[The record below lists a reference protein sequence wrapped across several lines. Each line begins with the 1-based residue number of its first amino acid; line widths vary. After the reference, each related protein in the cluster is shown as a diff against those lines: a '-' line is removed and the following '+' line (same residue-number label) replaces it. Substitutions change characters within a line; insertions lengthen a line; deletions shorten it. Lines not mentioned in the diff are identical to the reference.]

1 MQSGKIKHWNS
12 DKGYGFIDV
21 DNQSEDV
28 FFHGSK
34 VRLSQPITV
43 GQSVY
48 FNSERND
55 KNQLRATKMLQRI
68 EYFSHSR
75 LKYSQSPSKH
85 DSQYD

>member
-1 MQSGKIKHWNS
+1 MCMVEVMRHNNKTGDRKVGLCRVVKCNYWNS

-28 FFHGSK
+28 FFHVSK

-48 FNSERND
+48 FNSQRND
-55 KNQLRATKMLQRI
+55 KNQ
-68 EYFSHSR
+68 R
-75 LKYSQSPSKH
+75 LNQSKSLLTN
-85 DSQYD
+85 